1 MICSMFYPV
10 FFLFVNHEP
19 FQKKNGSQGETGFDF
34 RALQPDMVDVTCR
47 D

>member
-1 MICSMFYPV
+1 MFYSQLFF
-10 FFLFVNHEP
+10 FFLLTMNLFK
-19 FQKKNGSQGETGFDF
+19 QKKTVSQGETGFDF

>member
-1 MICSMFYPV
+1 MFHV
-10 FFLFVNHEP
+10 FSQCFFFLLTMNLK
-19 FQKKNGSQGETGFDF
+19 QKSTGSQGETGFDF